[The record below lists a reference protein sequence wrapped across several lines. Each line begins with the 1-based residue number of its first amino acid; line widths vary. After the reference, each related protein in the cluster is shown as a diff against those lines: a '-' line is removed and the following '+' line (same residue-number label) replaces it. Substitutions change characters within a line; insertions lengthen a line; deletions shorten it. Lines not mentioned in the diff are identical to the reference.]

1 MAVEAIKTDSLYKL
15 PPQNIEAEQSVLGAV
30 LLDNSALHKVLEIL
44 EEGDFYKEAHTD
56 IFKAIINLYERNEP
70 VDLVTLT
77 NIMKGKGTL
86 EKVGGASYLA
96 SLVEYVPT
104 SANVSYYAR
113 IVKEKALL
121 RELIR
126 VATEI
131 VEEAHRSPGGVEEF
145 LDKAERTIFEIS
157 EKRSKRSYF
166 SMKDLMKES
175 FRFIEKK
182 YETQELITGVP
193 SGFSE
198 LDNLT
203 SGFQDSDLV
212 IIAGRPS
219 HGKTALALNIAL
231 NAAVSTSKPVPVG
244 IFSLEM
250 SKEQIVLRMLSCTT
264 QVGGDKL
271 RKGIITDQEWRRLTD
286 VGDLMSKAPVYIDD
300 TPALSALALRAKARR
315 LKVEHDIKLI
325 IVDYLQL
332 MQGPPDAN
340 TREQEIS
347 EISRSLKAM
356 AKELSI
362 PVVALSQLSR
372 RTELHPTKRPQLSD
386 LRESGALEQDADLIL
401 FVYRDE
407 LYDKESKDR
416 GKAEIIIGKQRNGP
430 LGTIRLIFRQ
440 EFTRFENERT

>member
-1 MAVEAIKTDSLYKL
+1 MALEAREQETPYKL
-15 PPQNIEAEQSVLGAV
+15 PPQNLEAEQSVLGAV
-30 LLDNSALHKVLEIL
+30 LLDNNALHKVLEIL
-44 EEGDFYKEAHTD
+44 TQEDFYRDAHKT
-56 IFKAIINLYERNEP
+56 IFQAIINLYERNEP
-70 VDLVTLT
+70 VDLITLT
-77 NIMKGKGTL
+77 NILKEGQML

-96 SLVEYVPT
+96 SLAEDVPT
-104 SANVSYYAR
+104 AANVSYYAR

-121 RELIR
+121 RELIG

-157 EKRSKRSYF
+157 EQRSKRSYF
-166 SMKDLMKES
+166 SMKDLIKES
-175 FRFIEKK
+175 FRFIEKRF
-182 YETQELITGVP
+182 ETKELITGVP
-193 SGFSE
+193 TGFAE

-203 SGFQDSDLV
+203 SGFQGSDLV

-219 HGKTALALNIAL
+219 HGKTAFALNIAL
-231 NAAVSTSKPVPVG
+231 NAAVMTSKPVPVG

-250 SKEQIVLRMLSCTT
+250 SKEQIALRMLSC
-264 QVGGDKL
+264 GGKVEGERL
-271 RKGIITDQEWRRLTD
+271 RKGLLTDQHWQRLTD
-286 VGDLMSKAPVYIDD
+286 VADLLSKAPVYIDD
-300 TPALSALALRAKARR
+300 TPALTALALRAKARR
-315 LKVEHDIKLI
+315 LKVEHDLKMI

-347 EISRSLKAM
+347 EISRSLKAL
-356 AKELSI
+356 AKELNI

-372 RTELHPTKRPQLSD
+372 KAELHPQRRPQLSD

-407 LYDKESKDR
+407 LYNPDSEDR

-430 LGTIRLIFRQ
+430 LDKIKLNFFK
-440 EFTRFENERT
+440 EYTRFEGERT